1 MGKSF
6 DNARAAGQDPQLL
19 DAIEQM
25 KDQLLI
31 VLIRRLGGKVVLPVA
46 EIDDTG
52 GVRMELVFD
61 QEARTMTFEVKTGRA
76 S

>member
-19 DAIEQM
+19 DALEQM
-25 KDQLLI
+25 KDQLLV
-31 VLIRRLGGKVVLPVA
+31 VLIKRLGGAVVIPVA

-52 GVRMELVFD
+52 GVRMDMVFD
-61 QEARTMTFEVKTGRA
+61 QEARTITFEVKPGRA